1 MSRAQSSAMD
11 LGGRMAHPTGS
22 RHLAVRHE
30 TRYAYDSDI
39 EVAQHS
45 AWLRPRDCVWQRVSA
60 WQLQIDPEP
69 EAPVQYT
76 ADAFGNWRL
85 AFSHALVH
93 DHLDVISSFEVE
105 VDAAEPLNFAGSPTW
120 ELAAQALRYSAG
132 VQQPDAVEFMLG
144 SQFAP
149 QATPLMQLA
158 ADLFWP
164 GRTLLEATCALMQ
177 RIHGRLIYEPDSTT
191 VGTDALQALELGR
204 GVCQDYAHL
213 MIGSLRSMGL
223 AARYVSGYLLTQPP
237 PGQPRLLGADASHAW
252 VALWCPVQGWIALDP
267 TNNIAVSADHVTLAW
282 GRDYADVAPLRGM
295 IRGGGSAPPEVAVT
309 VVPVAEMPNWAG
321 RQSQSQSQSQS

>member
-1 MSRAQSSAMD
+1 MSQVQSLAPSPPSTA
-11 LGGRMAHPTGS
+11 GS
-22 RHLAVRHE
+22 RCLAVRHE

-60 WQLQIDPEP
+60 WQLLIDPEP

-85 AFSHALVH
+85 AFSHAQVH
-93 DHLDVISSFEVE
+93 DHLDVIASFEVE
-105 VDAAEPLNFAGSPTW
+105 VDASAPLNFAGSPTW

-144 SQFAP
+144 SQYAP
-149 QATPLMQLA
+149 QAAALRLFT

-164 GRTLLEATCALMQ
+164 GRTLLEASCALMQ
-177 RIHGRLIYEPDSTT
+177 RIHGRLRYEPRATT
-191 VGTDALQALELGR
+191 VSTDALQALALGR

-213 MIGSLRSMGL
+213 MIGALRSMGL

-282 GRDYADVAPLRGM
+282 GRDYADVAPLRGV

-309 VVPVAEMPNWAG
+309 VVPVAEMPNRASG
-321 RQSQSQSQSQS
+321 QGQSQSQS

>member
-1 MSRAQSSAMD
+1 MIQVQAAGSWPP
-11 LGGRMAHPTGS
+11 GTAHSP
-22 RHLAVRHE
+22 RLAVRHQ
-30 TRYAYDSDI
+30 TRYAYDSEI

-45 AWLRPRDCVWQRVSA
+45 AWLRPRDCAWQRVSA
-60 WQLQIDPEP
+60 WQLHIDPEP

-85 AFSHALVH
+85 AFSHARVH
-93 DHLDVISSFEVE
+93 DHLEVLSSFEVE
-105 VDAAEPLNFAGSPTW
+105 VDPALPLNFAASPTW

-144 SQFAP
+144 SHFAP
-149 QATPLMQLA
+149 QADALRLLA

-164 GRTLLEATCALMQ
+164 GRPLLEATCALMQ
-177 RIHGRLIYEPDSTT
+177 RIHGRMRYEPKATT
-191 VGTDALQALELGR
+191 VATHALQALELGR

-213 MIGSLRSMGL
+213 MIGALRSIGL

-252 VALWCPVQGWIALDP
+252 IALWCPVQGWIALDP
-267 TNNIAVSADHVTLAW
+267 TNNIAVSANHVTLSW
-282 GRDYADVAPLRGM
+282 GRDYADVAPLRGV
-295 IRGGGSAPPEVAVT
+295 IRGGGSAPPAVAVT
-309 VVPVAEMPNWAG
+309 VLPLAEMASLAG
-321 RQSQSQSQSQS
+321 AQGQSCG